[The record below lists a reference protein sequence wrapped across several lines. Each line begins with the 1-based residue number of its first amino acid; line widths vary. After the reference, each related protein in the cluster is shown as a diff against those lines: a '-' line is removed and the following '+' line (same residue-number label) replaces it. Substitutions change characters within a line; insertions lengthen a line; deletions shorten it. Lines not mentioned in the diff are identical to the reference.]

1 MKSDINTVTKLELQF
16 PRFHQALFLDDF
28 KTEWVGHV
36 KGFLNFLQLHKSTN
50 VNSPVKNG
58 GARIRQWKT
67 LFAVCI
73 MEVAEEF

>member
-16 PRFHQALFLDDF
+16 PRLHQALFLDDF

-50 VNSPVKNG
+50 VNNPVMNG
-58 GARIRQWKT
+58 AAETRQRKT